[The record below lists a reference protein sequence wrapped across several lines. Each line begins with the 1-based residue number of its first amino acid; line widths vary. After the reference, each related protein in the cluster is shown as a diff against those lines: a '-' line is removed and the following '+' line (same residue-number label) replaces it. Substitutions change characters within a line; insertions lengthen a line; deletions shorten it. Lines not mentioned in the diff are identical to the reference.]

1 MFTLFYF
8 GQIILF
14 GQIFE
19 RAFYQ
24 KKYFSKFKCY
34 QTLSLSFRLRWNLI
48 DREATEFQSLS
59 FLFDPAHF
67 LSMLMGHFI
76 LCVIFAVL
84 ISVSNLLWN
93 HQLFHVKCR
102 DLHIYRSTLWTWR
115 TQTNPTSKK
124 CLGLGGQIE
133 WWPDSVWFLIIYV
146 CVCVI
151 FKWLFKF
158 SYVTQWS
165 APDNPYLIR
174 LSIKNSQKKAAW
186 IQLVWTKFFPKLDPA
201 QLSQS

>member
-1 MFTLFYF
+1 MWNCGNCYVICEKRWWNSQTKMQAKLVSKSNHLKNRVLKNFPFQGSF
-8 GQIILF
+8 SVNVD
-14 GQIFE
+14 
-19 RAFYQ
+19 RAIN
-24 KKYFSKFKCY
+24 SL
-34 QTLSLSFRLRWNLI
+34 LSL
-48 DREATEFQSLS
+48 Q
-59 FLFDPAHF
+59 
-67 LSMLMGHFI
+67 
-76 LCVIFAVL
+76 VL
-84 ISVSNLLWN
+84 ISVSNLLSN
-93 HQLFHVKCR
+93 HHLFHVKCR
-102 DLHIYRSTLWTWR
+102 DVHIYRLILWTWR

>member
-1 MFTLFYF
+1 MLPNTLFE
-8 GQIILF
+8 LP
-14 GQIFE
+14 FE
-19 RAFYQ
+19 MKFDWWRSYWVSVSFLVWFCSFSVNVDRAIN
-24 KKYFSKFKCY
+24 SL
-34 QTLSLSFRLRWNLI
+34 LSL
-48 DREATEFQSLS
+48 Q
-59 FLFDPAHF
+59 
-67 LSMLMGHFI
+67 
-76 LCVIFAVL
+76 VL
-84 ISVSNLLWN
+84 ISVSNLLSN
-93 HQLFHVKCR
+93 HHLFHVKCR
-102 DLHIYRSTLWTWR
+102 DVHIYRLILWTWR

-174 LSIKNSQKKAAW
+174 LSIKNSQKKRPEFSW
-186 IQLVWTKFFPKLDPA
+186 FGLIFFPQTWPNTT
-201 QLSQS
+201 LSQS